1 MSPLLYSRA
10 AYQISSRL
18 EEYSGAGGRCCYTK
32 LKNQEA
38 VEEGCVTLRCELSKA
53 GVPVEWRKEAHLVKE
68 GEKIQIKQEGRV
80 VEMLIRN
87 VTLADSG
94 EYSCSVVNKFGVTS
108 YNGNITVVQT
118 PQPAPVAQRPVHPPL
133 AAITP
138 LQLAPTKPEFVEV
151 LDSVHPDRWLVRT
164 KPTKTNPGRQGW
176 LCPAYL
182 EKKRKVGCRNLH
194 DENLYC

>member
-1 MSPLLYSRA
+1 APDKTEGLGPGAEHQRSLTIYKCFCNV
-10 AYQISSRL
+10 
-18 EEYSGAGGRCCYTK
+18 SGYHSLAIPVTFKQK

-53 GVPVEWRKEAHLVKE
+53 GVPVEWRKDAQLVKE

-80 VEMLIRN
+80 AEMLIRN

-94 EYSCSVVNKFGVTS
+94 EYSCSAVNKFGVTS
-108 YNGNITVVQT
+108 YNGNITVESFILKEGQ
-118 PQPAPVAQRPVHPPL
+118 
-133 AAITP
+133 
-138 LQLAPTKPEFVEV
+138 FVEV

-164 KPTKTNPGRQGW
+164 KPTKTNPARQGW

-182 EKKRKVGCRNLH
+182 EKKRKVGYRHPH
-194 DENLYC
+194 DKHVENLYC